1 MKRSTL
7 LTLLVAALCVAASVV
22 GQNAQTGPKGPN
34 KPGRQAGSQAST
46 GPGVPVWA
54 DSLPSLYLY
63 TEGIKQ
69 NVVAGDSLRARE
81 LFAEAVRRDSTFAPA
96 WYELAL
102 ATLAENPAQAVDM
115 ARRAH
120 EIDTADTWY
129 HHLYGQALLMSG
141 RYDRALGVFRSLRD
155 RDPRN
160 PDLYRILAAL
170 YEEQQQPFSAIAT
183 LDSAEVRFGRIP
195 MLGAMKR
202 RLLVKTRQIDK
213 AVDEARALVDAA
225 PYEAEHH
232 VVLATLYAASN
243 KDSLARAE
251 YDSALKI
258 DSTSLPTLLALAD
271 FLDDRRDFR
280 ASLAVTRRL
289 FALDALP
296 LENKVRKFEQ
306 LTADTRFYREYYFP
320 INDLAQMLAIRY
332 PREKR
337 VVELYAGHLIASG
350 EVEQALALYKLRTLD
365 TPPDADYFHAVI
377 DIENYLQRPDSA
389 ARYIDRALELFPA
402 NAAFHIAKGH
412 AATWAERYPEALK
425 AYKNSLRH
433 ADSDS
438 LRGATWGF
446 IGDTWHRIANRSREA
461 DRRSAATR
469 RKAAAESYKAYD
481 RSLRYWPDNAAVL
494 NNYAYYL
501 AVEGR
506 DLDRALALSSRVVE
520 LTDNNPTYLDT
531 HAWVLFRLGR
541 AEEARKIMQQA
552 VALDGRNSPELL
564 VHYGDILDA
573 LGQRFIAETYW
584 RKALEKGYD
593 PDAIARRFEPPT
605 LK

>member
-7 LTLLVAALCVAASVV
+7 LSFLAAALCVAVSVV
-22 GQNAQTGPKGPN
+22 GQNAQAGTKGPKG
-34 KPGRQAGSQAST
+34 RQGQTAQA
-46 GPGVPVWA
+46 GPGVPAWA
-54 DSLPSLYLY
+54 DSLPSFYLY

-102 ATLAENPAQAVDM
+102 ATLAENPAQAVDL

-129 HHLYGQALLMSG
+129 HHLYGQTLLMSG
-141 RYDRALGVFRSLRD
+141 QYDRALGVFRSLRD

-170 YEEQQQPFSAIAT
+170 YEQQQQSFSAIAT

-195 MLGAMKR
+195 MLSAMKR

-280 ASLAVTRRL
+280 ASLGVTRRL

-296 LENKVRKFEQ
+296 LDTKVRKFEQ
-306 LTADTRFYREYYFP
+306 LTSDTRFYREFYFP

-337 VVELYAGHLIASG
+337 VVELYARHLIASG
-350 EVEQALALYKLRTLD
+350 EIEQALALYKLHTLD

-377 DIENYLQRPDSA
+377 DIESYLQQPDSA

-412 AATWAERYPEALK
+412 AATWAKRYPEALK

-438 LRGATWGF
+438 LRGVTWGL
-446 IGDTWHRIANRSREA
+446 IGDTWHQIAEQPREQPGKESRS
-461 DRRSAATR
+461 SAAAS
-469 RKAAAESYKAYD
+469 RKAREESYKAYD
-481 RSLRYWPDNAAVL
+481 RSLHYWPDNPAVM

-501 AVEGR
+501 AVESR

-541 AEEARKIMQQA
+541 AEEARKTMQQA
-552 VALDGRNSPELL
+552 VALDSRNSPELL

-584 RKALEKGYD
+584 RKALERGYD
-593 PDAIARRFEPPT
+593 PDAIARRFETRP
-605 LK
+605 

>member
-7 LTLLVAALCVAASVV
+7 LMLLVAALCVAASVV
-22 GQNAQTGPKGPN
+22 GQN
-34 KPGRQAGSQAST
+34 KPDRTKLPPRAE
-46 GPGVPVWA
+46 VPVWA

-81 LFAEAVRRDSTFAPA
+81 LFTEAVRRDSTFAPA

-102 ATLAENPAQAVDM
+102 ATLAENPARAVDM

-120 EIDTADTWY
+120 EIDTADMWY
-129 HHLYGQALLMSG
+129 HHLYGQALVMSG

-160 PDLYRILAAL
+160 PDFYRILAAL

-213 AVDEARALVDAA
+213 AVAEARALVDAA
-225 PYEAEHH
+225 PYEVENH
-232 VVLATLYAASN
+232 VVLATLYAASD

-258 DSTSLPTLLALAD
+258 DSTSLPALLALAD
-271 FLDDRRDFR
+271 FLEDRRDFR

-296 LENKVRKFEQ
+296 LENKVRKFER
-306 LTADTRFYREYYFP
+306 LTSDIRFYREYYFP

-337 VVELYAGHLIASG
+337 VVELYAGHLVASG
-350 EVEQALALYKLRTLD
+350 EIEQALALYKLRTLD

-446 IGDTWHRIANRSREA
+446 IGDTWHRIADQSREE
-461 DRRSAATR
+461 DRRSVANR

-481 RSLRYWPDNAAVL
+481 RSLRYWADNAAVL

-501 AVEGR
+501 ALEGR
-506 DLDRALALSSRVVE
+506 NLERALALSSRAVE
-520 LTDNNPTYLDT
+520 LTDNSPTCLDT
-531 HAWVLFRLGR
+531 HAWVLFRSGR
-541 AEEARKIMQQA
+541 VEEARKIMQQA

-593 PDAIARRFEPPT
+593 ADAITRRFETRP
-605 LK
+605 